1 MKHSFSINRNI
12 SLFFLSFTLILASC
26 SKSKDDNTIPAQGAA
41 FVGQYVVVDPSE
53 TYTLQI
59 ESKGGSNF
67 QIKEFGGFLNAP
79 LNAKLEGN
87 TLKVPAQTFT
97 NPSGKSI
104 TITGTGV
111 LSTKSKKDDTIKF
124 DYKVTGWQEY
134 ESDFEGTRK

>member
-1 MKHSFSINRNI
+1 MKHSFSIFR
-12 SLFFLSFTLILASC
+12 SLSFFILSFTLILVSC
-26 SKSKDDNTIPAQGAA
+26 SKSKDNVLPVQGAE
-41 FVGQYVVVDPSE
+41 FIGEYLVVDPSE

-59 ESKGGSNF
+59 ESKGGNNF

-79 LNAKLEGN
+79 LNAVAESN
-87 TLKVPAQTFT
+87 TLKIPAQTFS
-97 NPSGKSI
+97 NPNGTTI

-124 DYKVTGWQEY
+124 QYKVTGFTNY

>member
-1 MKHSFSINRNI
+1 MKHSFSISRNI
-12 SLFFLSFTLILASC
+12 SFFLLSFTLVLASC
-26 SKSKDDNTIPAQGAA
+26 SKSKDDAVPAQGAA
-41 FVGQYVVVDPSE
+41 FVGQYLVVDPSE

-59 ESKGGSNF
+59 ESKGGGNF

-79 LNAKLEGN
+79 LNAVLDGS
-87 TLKVPAQTFT
+87 TLKVPSQTFT

-111 LSTKSKKDDTIKF
+111 LSTKVKKDDTIKF

>member
-1 MKHSFSINRNI
+1 MKHSFFNFR
-12 SLFFLSFTLILASC
+12 SLSFLFLSFSLVLASC
-26 SKSKDDNTIPAQGAA
+26 NKDNDDTVPAQGAA
-41 FVGQYVVVDPSE
+41 FAGQYLVVDPSE

-67 QIKEFGGFLNAP
+67 QIKEFGGFLNTP
-79 LNAKLEGN
+79 LNAVLDGN

-104 TITGTGV
+104 TISGAGV
-111 LSTKSKKDDTIKF
+111 LSTKVKKDDTIKF
-124 DYKVTGWQEY
+124 EYQVTGWQEY

>member
-1 MKHSFSINRNI
+1 MKHSFSISRNL
-12 SLFFLSFTLILASC
+12 SFLFLSLSLVLASC
-26 SKSKDDNTIPAQGAA
+26 SKDKNDTAPAQGAA
-41 FVGQYVVVDPSE
+41 FAGQYLVVDPSE

-59 ESKGGSNF
+59 ESKGGKNF

-79 LNAKLEGN
+79 LNAVLDGR

-104 TITGTGV
+104 TISGAGI
-111 LSTKSKKDDTIKF
+111 LSTKVKKDDTIKF

>member
-1 MKHSFSINRNI
+1 MKNSFSILRNL
-12 SLFFLSFTLILASC
+12 SLILLSFSFVLASC
-26 SKSKDDNTIPAQGAA
+26 SKDNDDTAPAQGSE
-41 FVGQYVVVDPSE
+41 FVGQYLVIEPSE

-67 QIKEFGGFLNAP
+67 QIREFGGFLNAP
-79 LNAKLEGN
+79 LNAVAEGN
-87 TLKVPAQTFT
+87 SLKIPSQTFK

-111 LSTKSKKDDTIKF
+111 LSTKAKKNDTIKF
-124 DYKVTGWQEY
+124 DYKVTGFTQY

>member
-1 MKHSFSINRNI
+1 MKHSFSIFR
-12 SLFFLSFTLILASC
+12 SLSFFILSFTLILVSC
-26 SKSKDDNTIPAQGAA
+26 SKSKDNVVPVQGAE
-41 FVGQYVVVDPSE
+41 FIGEYLVVDPSE

-79 LNAKLEGN
+79 LNAVADGN
-87 TLKVPAQTFT
+87 ALKIPAQTFT
-97 NPSGKSI
+97 NPNGTTI

-124 DYKVTGWQEY
+124 QYKVTGFTDY